1 MYYDPEL
8 IKQKKTAPS
17 FSKTRHLLVE
27 KSRGGYAGR
36 QLHVTRDAFSAVWQW
51 MDPHQSETSP
61 IDVLTNAFRSVTDDE
76 WRAPSEWMT
85 LLDLQFNERSLRRY
99 LDRLVGSVL
108 ECEERR
114 SEKIRNRTMMH
125 YRPRQQV
132 RTSARQMLTSKGDGI
147 NVV

>member
-1 MYYDPEL
+1 M
-8 IKQKKTAPS
+8 
-17 FSKTRHLLVE
+17 
-27 KSRGGYAGR
+27 
-36 QLHVTRDAFSAVWQW
+36 
-51 MDPHQSETSP
+51 
-61 IDVLTNAFRSVTDDE
+61 TDDE